1 MDKLIC
7 YNEVLFVP
15 ILCSSQG
22 TTEKD
27 GEHLVS
33 GFSSLIIDTT

>member
-1 MDKLIC
+1 MGKLIC
-7 YNEVLFVP
+7 YNQVLFIP
-15 ILCSSQG
+15 ILSSSQG

-33 GFSSLIIDTT
+33 GFSSLIIDIT